1 MKSHA
6 NCAVLL
12 NLLISHFQTPNTT
25 VYVLLHQD
33 DHSKPVQ
40 WTHQHTVTMQNILVG
55 NEILT
60 TRHNQL
66 LDMMEDGCL
75 DQDME

>member
-40 WTHQHTVTMQNILVG
+40 WTHQHVTMQNILVG